1 MLLEGAAAWREWR
14 GEGGAEGG
22 RGAGRV
28 RDSDRGVNLNAFD
41 NRAVIL

>member
-1 MLLEGAAAWREWR
+1 MAGERE
-14 GEGGAEGG
+14 GEGL
-22 RGAGRV
+22 RVPRGRV